1 MNPVCAS
8 VLSACST
15 TSRTEPTSAATSS
28 WIYSGTRAGRLLDER
43 LCTTCAVHEQS
54 GDASDD
60 RVQRQIVHHLLVC
73 ARARRK
79 NDPRWLLD
87 QRIRRAEHSSRTV
100 LPDPRMDHPTRLAR
114 ELAALGTALC
124 LCHVGSRTVVGQ
136 HAHIVMFVPAGERP
150 REQRFDGCPSAPA
163 GATSK
168 YLTPTSRIPFGA
180 VASRSYRRIG
190 GSVTEKVVLSAWR
203 T

>member
-1 MNPVCAS
+1 VRPRRPGYIRGLELADSSTSVCAPRAPS
-8 VLSACST
+8 
-15 TSRTEPTSAATSS
+15 TSS
-28 WIYSGTRAGRLLDER
+28 RATRA
-43 LCTTCAVHEQS
+43 TTVC
-54 GDASDD
+54 SD
-60 RVQRQIVHHLLVC
+60 RSFTILLVC